1 MDRFSAAI
9 TDRFTEEVDGLVK
22 QETSMLI
29 KTIAADY
36 PDYRQRIGFIRG
48 LTRAAE
54 LMQKV
59 KQELSRAEDHDD
71 RAPMHSRRYEE

>member
-9 TDRFTEEVDGLVK
+9 TDRFAEEVDGLVK
-22 QETSMLI
+22 HETSMLI
-29 KTIAADY
+29 TTVAVDY
-36 PDYRQRIGFIRG
+36 ADYRQRIGFLKG
-48 LTRAAE
+48 LARAVL
-54 LMQKV
+54 LMQKI